1 MMKKEKKDKEK
12 ITYQGISCM
21 ILIYRIWRHI
31 QRISRLSL
39 RCKDECEDKNKKL
52 DVNRCKLDNYII
64 IEKNSEWKKY

>member
-1 MMKKEKKDKEK
+1 MMKKEKSKGKNNSSGYIVYVPYLQRME
-12 ITYQGISCM
+12 TYT
-21 ILIYRIWRHI
+21 
-31 QRISRLSL
+31 RISRLSL